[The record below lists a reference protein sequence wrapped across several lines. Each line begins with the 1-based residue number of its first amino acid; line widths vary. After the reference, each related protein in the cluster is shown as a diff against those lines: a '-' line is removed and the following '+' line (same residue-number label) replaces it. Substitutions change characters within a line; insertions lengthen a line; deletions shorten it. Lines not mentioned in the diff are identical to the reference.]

1 MNNKIKILLIGL
13 AALCAISLLI
23 AFQLNAVNKSIRSQ
37 FTFKESEW
45 QNEKQSLSQ
54 QLASAIETKKKLD
67 AEFAELRTKF
77 DAATKERD
85 ALKDKFDLVTKE
97 RATLV
102 EKVQDL
108 ARQKKDLE
116 DEVVKLKQG
125 GGAQETVSMPAV
137 SSAAQ
142 ATDDAYWANL
152 LREKAALEIQVKN
165 LTQQLTDLQLKSDK
179 AMEEGRKL
187 ELQMKTVTDSRAD
200 LERRLVY
207 NEKLAE
213 TLSEDLVREKR
224 DKKAIVEQ
232 MENLR
237 TENFELKSRLMSLG
251 DKKTSLETK
260 LVDLQQ
266 EREVLAKRLAEL
278 DQVLQERVDQII
290 QVKDDIKTV
299 RAQAKE
305 ATAKDSKVVSLQPI
319 IVKASDEAPAK
330 KAPTAGQVLAINEE
344 NNFVIID
351 LGEEDGVKVGQT
363 FSIYRNTQ
371 KIATVEVIQSRKEI
385 SAADI
390 KNISSGAKIKVGDMV
405 S

>member
-1 MNNKIKILLIGL
+1 MNNKIKMLLIGL
-13 AALCAISLLI
+13 AALCAISLII

-37 FTFKESEW
+37 FTLKESEW
-45 QNEKQSLSQ
+45 QNEKQSLSG

-67 AEFAELRTKF
+67 AAFAEMRTKF

-85 ALKDKFDLVTKE
+85 SLKDKFDLVTKE

-108 ARQKKDLE
+108 AKQKKNLE
-116 DEVVKLKQG
+116 DEVVKLKK
-125 GGAQETVSMPAV
+125 GGASQEIMPMPM
-137 SSAAQ
+137 SSAAS

-152 LREKAALEIQVKN
+152 LREKASLEIQVKS
-165 LTQQLTDLQLKSDK
+165 LTQQLTDLQLKTDK

-187 ELQMKTVTDSRAD
+187 ELQMKTVSDSRTD

-224 DKKAIVEQ
+224 DKKAITEQ
-232 MENLR
+232 LENLR
-237 TENFELKSRLMSLG
+237 TENFELKSRLMSMG

-305 ATAKDSKVVSLQPI
+305 ASTRDSKVVSLQPI
-319 IVKASDEAPAK
+319 VVKASDEAPAR
-330 KAPTAGQVLAINEE
+330 KAPTAGQVLAINDE

-351 LGEEDGVKVGQT
+351 LGEEDGVKVGQS
-363 FSIYRNTQ
+363 FSIYRNAQ
-371 KIATVEVIQSRKEI
+371 KIATVEVIQTRKEI